1 MTPDARA
8 AAAMSD
14 ASAGECCAR
23 AQAESWARAEAR
35 RFAPRAPGL
44 MMRLRVLLERL
55 GGGLRRRSRG

>member
-1 MTPDARA
+1 
-8 AAAMSD
+8 MSD

-35 RFAPRAPGL
+35 RFAPRAPGP